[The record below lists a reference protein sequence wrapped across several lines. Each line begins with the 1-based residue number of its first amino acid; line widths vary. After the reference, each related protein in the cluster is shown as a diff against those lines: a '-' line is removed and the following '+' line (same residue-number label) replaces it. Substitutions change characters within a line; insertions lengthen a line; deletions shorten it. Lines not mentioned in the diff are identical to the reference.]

1 MANSIDLSSVIQ
13 DNRERAEVELGSLG
27 AVKLLAL
34 RGEEELSTLFSFEG
48 RARVPL
54 SALRGG
60 AGGIKPERVVGDW
73 TSLTIRDFWGSER
86 VIRGLCSDADVEV
99 HDVGE
104 ATIRFTVRPE
114 AYRLTLGASC
124 RAFLDKDVIEIAQE
138 VFSSVG
144 LKANFNIRES
154 YKKRVYTVQYNES
167 DFDFV
172 SRLFEEEGIYYWF
185 DHAEGSVLTVADHSP
200 GSPDLDDAAWRAG
213 APSGAAISYQPELGL
228 ESNVAFLRELGAKP
242 RALAGKVSLGSFDF
256 LKPSFKVAAE
266 NSGGPTEIEVY
277 DAPGGGTEDPAEL
290 ERRARVGAERAKAM
304 ASLHQGTSPSVRLS
318 PGRVFELSG
327 HPFGRLDG
335 RYVITRAAFSI
346 DNVGG
351 LGSGG
356 KPIDIAYVALAIG
369 VPFRP
374 LVTTP
379 QPKHPGLQTSVV
391 IGPSGE
397 EIHTDESG
405 RVRIQAHWDR
415 EGGKD
420 DKSGRWVR
428 VAQRGV
434 AGSMMYPRMGWNVLS
449 VGEEG
454 SVDVPVAMARTFD
467 GEHPPPYAL
476 PENKTRTAY
485 RTGTSPGGGTFNELR
500 FEDKKGAEE
509 MFINSTGDMNVLVKD
524 TKGELIHG
532 YMVHKIG
539 VDHTL
544 EVGGT
549 YDVHVEKNQ
558 TVFVGAN
565 QSEKVG
571 TDRQKLVDGSESITV
586 GSTRKLKTGVN
597 AEIAGTSRNLKV
609 GALNMS
615 ATLGGIKA
623 QSKIVNQL
631 VGGAVVKATP
641 RKMTEEVGS
650 EVNADTVIGMLPE
663 KAQAA
668 AAKLKSLPGVS
679 GLLAKA
685 KAKVGVAI
693 QTIGVLKFEQG
704 KDRKIDVTTNYTEK
718 VMGLMNLVTDVG
730 AFSDTAKQVF
740 EMVTGSHEA
749 KTQTLLVKSEK
760 EVILKCGGSSITVD
774 TKGVKIA
781 SPVIH
786 LDDASGFSICH
797 TKVDINPS

>member
-1 MANSIDLSSVIQ
+1 MASNIDIGSVIQ
-13 DNRERAEVELGSLG
+13 GNRERAEAELGSLG
-27 AVKLLAL
+27 AVKLVAL
-34 RGEEELSTLFSFEG
+34 RGEEELSTLFSFEA
-48 RARVPL
+48 RARVPV
-54 SALRGG
+54 SPLRGG

-73 TSLTIRDFWGSER
+73 TTITIRDFWGSER
-86 VIRGLCSDADVEV
+86 VIRGLCSDAEVEI

-104 ATIRFTVRPE
+104 ATIRFVVRPD
-114 AYRLTLGASC
+114 AFRLTLGSSC
-124 RAFLDKDVIEIAQE
+124 RAFLDMDVVEIAKE
-138 VFSSVG
+138 VFGKAG
-144 LKANFNIRES
+144 LPASFFMRES

-185 DHAEGSVLTVADHSP
+185 DHSEGSVMVVSDHSL
-200 GSPDLDDAAWRAG
+200 GSPDLDDGAWRAG
-213 APSGAAISYQPELGL
+213 APAGARIIYQPELGL
-228 ESNVAFLRELGAKP
+228 ESNQAFLRELGAKP
-242 RALAGKVSLGSFDF
+242 KALAGKVSLGSFDF

-266 NSGGPTEIEVY
+266 NSGGPTAIEIY
-277 DAPGGGTEDPAEL
+277 DAPGGGTEDPDLLAN
-290 ERRARVGAERAKAM
+290 RARIGAERAKAL
-304 ASLHQGTSPSVRLS
+304 ASLHQGTSPSIRLS
-318 PGRVFELSG
+318 PGRVFELNG
-327 HPFGRLDG
+327 HPYGRLDG
-335 RYVITRAAFSI
+335 RYVITRTTFAI
-346 DNVGG
+346 DNIGG
-351 LGSGG
+351 MGGEG

-374 LVTTP
+374 LLLTP
-379 QPKHPGLQTSVV
+379 APNHPGLSTGV
-391 IGPSGE
+391 ITGPLGE

-405 RVRIQAHWDR
+405 RVRMQQHWDR
-415 EGGKD
+415 EGTKD

-434 AGSMMYPRMGWNVLS
+434 GGSMMYPRMGWNVLS
-449 VGEEG
+449 FSEEG

-476 PENKTRTAY
+476 PDNKTRTAY
-485 RTGTSPGGGTFNELR
+485 RTGTSPGAGTFNELR

-509 MFINSTGDMNVLVKD
+509 MFLNSTGDMNVLVKD

-539 VDHTL
+539 VDHSL

-549 YDVHVEKNQ
+549 YDLHVEMNQ
-558 TVFVGAN
+558 TVSVGAN
-565 QSEKVG
+565 QSERVG

-597 AEIAGTSRNLKV
+597 AEIAGASRSLKV

-623 QSKIVNQL
+623 QSKIINQL
-631 VGGAVVKATP
+631 VGGAVVKVTP
-641 RKMTEEVGS
+641 RMMTESVGS
-650 EVNADTVIGMLPE
+650 EVNADTVIGFLPE

-679 GLLAKA
+679 SLLAKA

-693 QTIGVLKFEQG
+693 QTIGVMKFEQG
-704 KDRKIDVTTNYTEK
+704 KDRKIDVTTSYTEK
-718 VMGLMNLVTDVG
+718 VLGLMSLVTDVG
-730 AFSDTAKQVF
+730 AFSDTAKAAF

-749 KTQTLLVKSEK
+749 KTKTVLVKSET
-760 EVILKCGGSSITVD
+760 EVVLKCGSSSITVD

-786 LDDASGFSICH
+786 LDDAAGFSICH